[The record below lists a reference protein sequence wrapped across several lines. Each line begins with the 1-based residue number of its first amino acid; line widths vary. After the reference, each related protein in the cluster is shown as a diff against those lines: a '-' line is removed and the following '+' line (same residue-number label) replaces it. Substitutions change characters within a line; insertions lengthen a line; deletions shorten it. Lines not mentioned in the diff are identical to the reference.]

1 MVLLIL
7 AILFAIASAIGYIR
21 DRNDEAREKRWT
33 STLHPLFAAISFS
46 FLALFALWC
55 IFFTEDAVKR
65 DHYSLKQD
73 TWDKPD
79 YVRIEGI
86 PSVSEDKQ
94 ENPKLPNAYRK
105 RTTCH
110 PLSLYKIPGDSIV
123 WLKLRKQGRKGLRKA
138 YRFAMATKMDTLVV
152 EAYSNQVR
160 FIKDKRPYIQ
170 MTRIWRIN
178 ESLLSNR
185 KPELDS
191 VSYLISLPLD
201 ICWLEFDEKE

>member
-1 MVLLIL
+1 M
-7 AILFAIASAIGYIR
+7 LFRS
-21 DRNDEAREKRWT
+21 
-33 STLHPLFAAISFS
+33 
-46 FLALFALWC
+46 
-55 IFFTEDAVKR
+55 
-65 DHYSLKQD
+65 
-73 TWDKPD
+73 
-79 YVRIEGI
+79 
-86 PSVSEDKQ
+86 
-94 ENPKLPNAYRK
+94 
-105 RTTCH
+105 
-110 PLSLYKIPGDSIV
+110 
-123 WLKLRKQGRKGLRKA
+123 
-138 YRFAMATKMDTLVV
+138 TKMDTLVV